1 MTRGGRTRVRSGRQK
16 RIQLTETWFEKMS
29 VYQQV
34 CPCPPAALY
43 VPVNALFAI
52 RTHKRIIRTRKR
64 IICTRER
71 IIRTSKS
78 VIRICKSIIRTCKKN
93 SHPDKHYLY
102 QQERPCPAARVP
114 LR

>member
-34 CPCPPAALY
+34 CPCPPPAALY

-52 RTHKRIIRTRKR
+52 RTRK
-64 IICTRER
+64 C

-78 VIRICKSIIRTCKKN
+78 VIRICKSIFRACKKN
-93 SHPDKHYLY
+93 SHPYKHYLY

-114 LR
+114 LRGAA